1 VSSFVGLRSYEHVV
15 LTEDRFTVYRLSNEM
30 ALSSGGCPSAKA
42 ASYLVHHI
50 VLPPQ
55 LPQEDDY
62 DCENERFLLRTTI
75 DALRALKTFVT
86 DENAGALAKAIVT
99 IENLQRVQD
108 GSGNISEAELYK
120 LLGEF
125 AHGKINGCIPLEVK
139 AQNAGILVSSDGIDA
154 TFEFFELSPLNESAM
169 LKGRLIRSF
178 PGLAACIP
186 LARLQDKGL
195 QSMLADT
202 LAKMSIQA
210 APGFQP
216 VARKAGQYHDEDRD
230 TTHPGM
236 VTDYLFNVV
245 AAVGKAVTATRITK
259 HTREEVLWNNCK
271 LPWRRSPMWLLVRV
285 TLQLLFTRQ
294 SPNSP
299 ATDSLY
305 KVFVVQML
313 SMTLT
318 HAQAYWQMLGSGYMH
333 VINAKMLQRLRKLE
347 TLSQLGCV
355 VPAWFDLIQKNME
368 DAFACMNEKWQTE
381 AHNTGTNLA
390 TADLKALRPQNA
402 LDVQLPALDDF
413 LAQTAAR
420 KVTTA
425 MSNFSPGHP
434 YPSFARNAVPQ
445 TFNAADGQQWYRLAA
460 VESWVENHLHTW
472 IGLHG
477 SEQAT
482 CEQLYALIKSYHD
495 TAVRTYSGIPW
506 SMSLMYLTILE
517 IWVACDKSACSLFP
531 LLNKYRPEV
540 PLVELQ
546 CLTLPL
552 RNQMQRLLA
561 VEEYVQSRE
570 QAATNTVSVFCD
582 FGNGSSFAVE
592 YFNQSSELQQL
603 LQKIETDAA
612 SKRAEKCRELAQ
624 LKSWYTELM
633 NRSRAAECEYV
644 EIVTNRYFGYTKTVH
659 SRYCGRCSLRKQAEN
674 LEIKVFEWPVSSVPS
689 FAKATVFELKIPEP
703 YSTWR
708 DTTVFVVNALGCKN
722 QRTERPQT
730 MYTLSNHSDL
740 SQLLGPG
747 YFGRR
752 IVPLSAIKPHL
763 VTHRNNKK
771 GVPHLQD
778 SDVCLQSGL
787 RYQYYDTVTG
797 AWSAP
802 RMPSGDI
809 PRKCMQQ
816 MPASSKALERY
827 LQKIPSTPDGAPPN
841 EVIASLPDCPPH
853 FSIEEYKAFGALP
866 LGHDIFYS
874 NILTQLAM
882 PTLDFSKVETQC
894 LILQTV
900 TQTGLPDGNVERVNH
915 KILTDYTFGSAMIAR
930 LEDAAQRVEENW
942 ESWRALATF
951 IQLACRTANLAAS
964 SEVRERC
971 LHFLHKARRTSVIW
985 LHRLKAR
992 AASSTDNEQR
1002 TDLFC
1007 SATNIA
1013 LIGATTFDVENELL
1027 GTIVQQEGAISSL
1040 LQCSVAIQENQKLL
1054 SDTECLNQHAVQA
1067 WRSLMYRICTTLRDA
1082 ILRDCSGLNEAVL
1095 MCWAAFRPEANA
1107 GWTVLNHPHPHWLH
1121 VTSGKL
1127 PVHINLL
1134 TGELLV
1140 NGLPLTRLPSVYLE
1154 HHMYSPL
1161 FSASALE
1168 VAPTDEPGMRFS
1180 AKTTYH
1186 GHELHFGM
1194 DAADMLIVAK
1204 FKNKK

>member
-1 VSSFVGLRSYEHVV
+1 MS
-15 LTEDRFTVYRLSNEM
+15 
-30 ALSSGGCPSAKA
+30 LSSEGCPSAKA

-50 VLPPQ
+50 VLPPK
-55 LPQEDDY
+55 LPQGDDF
-62 DCENERFLLRTTI
+62 DCGNERFLLRTTI
-75 DALRALKTFVT
+75 DSLHALKTFVT
-86 DENAGALAKAIVT
+86 DENAGVLVKAIVT
-99 IENLQRVQD
+99 IENLQRIQD
-108 GSGNISEAELYK
+108 DSGNISEAELYK

-125 AHGKINGCIPLEVK
+125 AHGKTVGCIPLEVK
-139 AQNAGILVSSDGIDA
+139 AQNAGILISSDGIDA
-154 TFEFFELSPLNESAM
+154 KFEFFELSPLNESAM
-169 LKGRLIRSF
+169 LKGRLVRSF

-186 LARLQDKGL
+186 LARLQEKDL
-195 QSMLADT
+195 QSMLAAT

-216 VARKAGQYHDEDRD
+216 VARKGGQYHDEDRD

-245 AAVGKAVTATRITK
+245 AAVGKAVPATRITK

-294 SPNSP
+294 RPDFS
-299 ATDSLY
+299 ATDNLY
-305 KVFVVQML
+305 KVFMVQVL
-313 SMTLT
+313 SMTLS
-318 HAQAYWQMLGSGYMH
+318 HAEAYWHMLGSGYMH
-333 VINAKMLQRLRKLE
+333 VVNAKMLQRLRKLE

-355 VPAWFDLIQKNME
+355 IPAWIDIIQKCME
-368 DAFACMNEKWQTE
+368 DAFAFMNEKWQAE
-381 AHNTGTNLA
+381 AHNTATNLA
-390 TADLKALRPQNA
+390 IADLKSLHPKNV
-402 LDVQLPALDDF
+402 LDVQLPALDVF
-413 LAQTAAR
+413 LARIAAR
-420 KVTTA
+420 RVTAA

-434 YPSFARNAVPQ
+434 YPSFASNTVPQ
-445 TFNAADGQQWYRLAA
+445 DFSAADGQECYRLAA
-460 VESWVENHLHTW
+460 VEFWVENHLHAW
-472 IGLHG
+472 IGLHR

-482 CEQLYALIKSYHD
+482 CEQLYTLIKSYHR
-495 TAVRTYSGIPW
+495 TAIRTYSGIPW

-517 IWVACDKSACSLFP
+517 IWVACDKSACNLFP

-552 RNQMQRLLA
+552 QTQMKRLLA

-570 QAATNTVSVFCD
+570 QAATNTVPVFCD

-603 LQKIETDAA
+603 LQRIETDAA
-612 SKRAEKCRELAQ
+612 SRRSEKCTELAR
-624 LKSWYTELM
+624 LKSQYTDLM
-633 NRSRAAECEYV
+633 DQFRAANCEYV
-644 EIVTNRYFGYTKTVH
+644 EIITNHYHGYTKPVH
-659 SRYCGRCSLRKQAEN
+659 SSYCEKCSLKRKAES
-674 LEIKVFEWPVSSVPS
+674 LEIRVFEWPLSFIPSV
-689 FAKATVFELKIPEP
+689 AKATVFELKIPEP
-703 YSTWR
+703 YSAWR
-708 DTTVFVVNALGCKN
+708 DTTLFVVSNVLDCKS
-722 QRTERPQT
+722 PQT
-730 MYTLSNHSDL
+730 EKPQKMYTLDNHSDL
-740 SQLLGPG
+740 SRLLGPG
-747 YFGRR
+747 YLGRR
-752 IVPLSAIKPHL
+752 IVPLSTIKPHL
-763 VTHRNNKK
+763 VTHRNTKNV
-771 GVPHLQD
+771 VPHLQERD
-778 SDVCLQSGL
+778 ICLQSGL
-787 RYQYYDTVTG
+787 SYQYYDATTKTLSV
-797 AWSAP
+797 P
-802 RMPSGDI
+802 RIPSGDL
-809 PRKCMQQ
+809 PRKCLYKL
-816 MPASSKALERY
+816 PAISKALGHY
-827 LQKIPSTPDGAPPN
+827 LQKSPSKHDGVHPN
-841 EVIASLPDCPPH
+841 EVIASLSDCPPH

-866 LGHDIFYS
+866 FGHDIFYS

-882 PTLDFSKVETQC
+882 PTVDFSKVETQC

-951 IQLACRTANLAAS
+951 IQLACRTANLTAS

-971 LHFLHKARRTSVIW
+971 LQFLQKARRTSVIW
-985 LHRLKAR
+985 VHRLKAR

-1002 TDLFC
+1002 IDLLC

-1013 LIGATTFDVENELL
+1013 LMGVTTFDVETEFLS
-1027 GTIVQQEGAISSL
+1027 TIMQQEGAISSL

-1054 SDTECLNQHAVQA
+1054 SDIRCLDRRTVQA
-1067 WRSLMYRICTTLRDA
+1067 WRSLMYRICPILRDA
-1082 ILRDCSGLNEAVL
+1082 ILRDFSGLNEAVL

-1107 GWTVLNHPHPHWLH
+1107 GWTVLKRSHPHWLH
-1121 VTSGKL
+1121 IASGKL
-1127 PVHINLL
+1127 PVHVNLL

-1154 HHMYSPL
+1154 HEMYSPL

-1180 AKTTYH
+1180 AKTMYH

-1194 DAADMLIVAK
+1194 DEADMSIVAK
-1204 FKNKK
+1204 SKNKK

>member
-1 VSSFVGLRSYEHVV
+1 MRCYEHIV
-15 LTEDRFTVYRLSNEM
+15 LTEDRFTVYRSSNEM

-42 ASYLVHHI
+42 ASYLVNHI

-55 LPQEDDY
+55 LPQEDDF

-75 DALRALKTFVT
+75 DGLRALKAFIT

-99 IENLQRVQD
+99 IKNLQRVQD
-108 GSGNISEAELYK
+108 GSGNISEAELCK

-125 AHGKINGCIPLEVK
+125 AHGKIDGCIPLEVK
-139 AQNAGILVSSDGIDA
+139 AQNAGILISSDGIDA
-154 TFEFFELSPLNESAM
+154 KFEFFELSPLNESAM

-186 LARLQDKGL
+186 LAKLQEKGL

-202 LAKMSIQA
+202 LAKMSFQA

-216 VARKAGQYHDEDRD
+216 VARKAGQYHNEDRD

-259 HTREEVLWNNCK
+259 HTRDEVLWNNCK

-294 SPNSP
+294 SPNSS

-305 KVFVVQML
+305 KVFVVQVL
-313 SMTLT
+313 SMTLS
-318 HAQAYWQMLGSGYMH
+318 HAKAYWQMLESGYMH
-333 VINAKMLQRLRKLE
+333 VTNAKMLQRLRKLE

-355 VPAWFDLIQKNME
+355 VPAWIDHIQKRME
-368 DAFACMNEKWQTE
+368 DAFAFMNEKWQAE
-381 AHNTGTNLA
+381 AHNTGTSLA
-390 TADLKALRPQNA
+390 IADLKSLHPENA

-413 LAQTAAR
+413 LAGINAR
-420 KVTTA
+420 TDTTA
-425 MSNFSPGHP
+425 MSNFSPDHP
-434 YPSFARNAVPQ
+434 YPSFAGSIVPRNFGAI
-445 TFNAADGQQWYRLAA
+445 DGQRYYRLAA
-460 VESWVENHLHTW
+460 VESWVENHLDTW
-472 IGLHG
+472 IGLHE

-482 CEQLYALIKSYHD
+482 CEQIQGLIRSYHD
-495 TAVRTYSGIPW
+495 TAVQTYSGIPW

-517 IWVACDKSACSLFP
+517 LWVACDKSACSLFP

-612 SKRAEKCRELAQ
+612 SRRSEKCRELVQ
-624 LKSWYTELM
+624 LKSRYTDLM
-633 NRSRAAECEYV
+633 SRYRAAECEFV
-644 EIVTNRYFGYTKTVH
+644 EIVYNRYHGYTRNVH
-659 SRYCGRCSLRKQAEN
+659 SRYCGRCYLKKQAES
-674 LEIKVFEWPVSSVPS
+674 LEIKIFEWPVSSIPS
-689 FAKATVFELKIPEP
+689 FAKATIFELKIPQP
-703 YSTWR
+703 YSAWR
-708 DTTVFVVNALGCKN
+708 DTTIFVVSNALGCKN
-722 QRTERPQT
+722 QRTESPQT
-730 MYTLSNHSDL
+730 MYTLNNHSDL
-740 SQLLGPG
+740 SCLLGPG
-747 YFGRR
+747 YLGRR

-771 GVPHLQD
+771 GIPHLQD

-797 AWSAP
+797 AWSVP
-802 RMPSGDI
+802 RIPSGDL
-809 PRKCMQQ
+809 PQKCLYQ

-827 LQKIPSTPDGAPPN
+827 LQKNPSMSDGVPPN
-841 EVIASLPDCPPH
+841 EVIASLSDCPPH

-874 NILTQLAM
+874 NILTQLTM

-894 LILQTV
+894 LILQIV
-900 TQTGLPDGNVERVNH
+900 TQTGLSNGNVERINH

-930 LEDAAQRVEENW
+930 IEDAAQRVEENW

-964 SEVRERC
+964 PEVRERC
-971 LHFLHKARRTSVIW
+971 LQFLNKARHTSVIW

-1013 LIGATTFDVENELL
+1013 LIGATTFDVENEFL
-1027 GTIVQQEGAISSL
+1027 GTIMEQEGAISSL

-1054 SDTECLNQHAVQA
+1054 SDTDCLNQHAVQA
-1067 WRSLMYRICTTLRDA
+1067 WRSLMYRICKTLRNA

-1095 MCWAAFRPEANA
+1095 MCWAAFRPEDNA
-1107 GWTVLNHPHPHWLH
+1107 GWTVLNHPHP
-1121 VTSGKL
+1121 
-1127 PVHINLL
+1127 
-1134 TGELLV
+1134 
-1140 NGLPLTRLPSVYLE
+1140 Y
-1154 HHMYSPL
+1154 
-1161 FSASALE
+1161 
-1168 VAPTDEPGMRFS
+1168 
-1180 AKTTYH
+1180 
-1186 GHELHFGM
+1186 
-1194 DAADMLIVAK
+1194 
-1204 FKNKK
+1204 